1 MDLRALNKICFTI
14 CIVCIVIGVVLGL
27 SIIWVTHTSEFAWKG
42 FATVSVVFLGAA
54 LTLGVSTTFGGKGR
68 NRPNVDSDNDPVNR

>member
-14 CIVCIVIGVVLGL
+14 CIICIVIGIVLGL
-27 SIIWVTHTSEFAWKG
+27 ALIWVSQSSEFVWKC

-54 LTLGVSTTFGGKGR
+54 LTLSVSKTFEGKLRARSRGE
-68 NRPNVDSDNDPVNR
+68 SDD

>member
-14 CIVCIVIGVVLGL
+14 CIVCIAIGVVFGL
-27 SIIWVTHTSEFAWKG
+27 ALIWVTHSSEIAWKG

-54 LTLGVSTTFGGKGR
+54 LTLSVSKTFEGKLRGR
-68 NRPNVDSDNDPVNR
+68 SGEESED